1 MWLLFCQRCTL
12 GKNWTWSRNRHVVV
26 IENVTS
32 RIDVHLRPWQSVP
45 YAAGSAGG
53 WANSQSEW
61 RTETTSSAR
70 LFKCKVWG
78 TRCGRWSADR
88 YSGKVLTSGTFRI
101 THTLCSTKY
110 SYRFLLRSVVV
121 QTHVSVH
128 GVRSAEG
135 SPAASLPTSGLTELL
150 QRCQTRRTPQGY
162 LNSALY
168 SPSTRWQTVDSLY
181 LRWIR
186 KAWTGTDGR
195 KWNEERQDGENEKM
209 RQKGKDG
216 EQIDAFTSW
225 LVLLKSSG

>member
-1 MWLLFCQRCTL
+1 M
-12 GKNWTWSRNRHVVV
+12 
-26 IENVTS
+26 S

-110 SYRFLLRSVVV
+110 SYRFYSDPSWFRR
-121 QTHVSVH
+121 TCPFH

-135 SPAASLPTSGLTELL
+135 SPAASLPTSELTELL

-186 KAWTGTDGR
+186 KAWTGADGR

-225 LVLLKSSG
+225 LVLLKSSR

>member
-1 MWLLFCQRCTL
+1 MWTL
-12 GKNWTWSRNRHVVV
+12 KCWSILRQ
-26 IENVTS
+26 S
-32 RIDVHLRPWQSVP
+32 LDVGHIS
-45 YAAGSAGG
+45 YH
-53 WANSQSEW
+53 
-61 RTETTSSAR
+61 
-70 LFKCKVWG
+70 
-78 TRCGRWSADR
+78 
-88 YSGKVLTSGTFRI
+88 
-101 THTLCSTKY
+101 THTLQHKVQLQI
-110 SYRFLLRSVVV
+110 LLRSVVV

-186 KAWTGTDGR
+186 KAWTGADGR

>member
-1 MWLLFCQRCTL
+1 MPLVQLGVEQTL
-12 GKNWTWSRNRHVVV
+12 SWSEGPRRRPALDCLSAKF
-26 IENVTS
+26 EEP
-32 RIDVHLRPWQSVP
+32 DVDV
-45 YAAGSAGG
+45 
-53 WANSQSEW
+53 
-61 RTETTSSAR
+61 
-70 LFKCKVWG
+70 
-78 TRCGRWSADR
+78 
-88 YSGKVLTSGTFRI
+88 KVLIDTQAKSWRRAHFVSHTHSAAQSTVTDFYSDPSLFRR
-101 THTLCSTKY
+101 TCP
-110 SYRFLLRSVVV
+110 F
-121 QTHVSVH
+121 H